1 MEYLTQRLKEDRMK
15 AVVVQK
21 QDLIHNIEQIKKHAR
36 INSGD
41 DEGNPVKIIAVV
53 KGNGY
58 GLGLIPYVRFL
69 IDQGIDFF
77 AVATVEEA
85 LEIREAGINQ
95 KVLMLSSTAIEEEIK
110 LLVDHHII
118 LTIGSQEAAEAVEKI
133 GKERSQTI
141 RAHIKIDTGFGRYG
155 FVSENRDEMIQSLK
169 TLEHVKIEGTFTHF
183 SLAFYEEKYTKLQFD
198 RFLRCIEVL
207 KMNEIPTGILH
218 VCNSSAFIKFPY
230 MHLNAVRIGSAFLGR
245 VSFPSGIGL
254 KKIGHFESQV
264 AEIKTVPKGWN
275 IGYSNTYQTKRETK
289 IAIIP
294 TGYADGIQKEVAK
307 DTFRLVDT
315 LRYCLNDVRDLFKKK
330 KIWVKLGENVCPILG
345 RVGTYHVVA
354 DITGKNITVGDKAVF
369 QVYPGNIDSRIRRE
383 YV

>member
-1 MEYLTQRLKEDRMK
+1 MMK
-15 AVVVQK
+15 SVVIQK
-21 QDLIHNIEQIKKHAR
+21 QDLIHNSEQIKKYAR
-36 INSGD
+36 TNLND
-41 DEGNPVKIIAVV
+41 DQGNPVKIIAVV

-69 IDQGIDFF
+69 LDQGIDFF

-85 LEIREAGINQ
+85 LEIREAGIKQ
-95 KVLMLSSTAIEEEIK
+95 DVLMLSSTGIEEEIK
-110 LLVDHHII
+110 LLIDHHII
-118 LTIGSQEAAEAVEKI
+118 LTIGSQEVAEAVEKI
-133 GKERSQTI
+133 GKEKDQMI

-155 FVSENRDEMIQSLK
+155 FVSENRDLMIQSLK
-169 TLEHVKIEGTFTHF
+169 MLEHVKIEGTFTHF
-183 SLAFYEEKYTKLQFD
+183 SLAFYEEKYTKLQFE

-207 KMNEIPTGILH
+207 KMNEIPTGMLH

-245 VSFPSGIGL
+245 LSFPSGIGL
-254 KKIGHFESQV
+254 KKIGYFESQV
-264 AEIKTVPKGWN
+264 AEIKTVPKDWN
-275 IGYSNTYQTKRETK
+275 IGYSNTYRTKRPTQ

-315 LRYCLNDVRDLFKKK
+315 LRYCLNDVKDFFTKKK
-330 KIWVKLGENVCPILG
+330 LWVQIGENKCPILG
-345 RVGTYHVVA
+345 RVGTYHIVA
-354 DITGKNITVGDKAVF
+354 DITRQNVTIGDKAII

-383 YV
+383 YR